1 MLHCLIILIKNIY
14 ITFDRKL
21 NNGDLIMD
29 KETKERLG
37 EIREALKKYG
47 FDKILGQTAKSK
59 ISPKDDGED
68 LHTLLLDEEIP
79 VKLRLMLQEL
89 GTTFIKLG
97 QLLSTRPDIVGERI
111 AGELANLQDDNPA
124 ISYDQVKTILEREL
138 NGSIDELFEDFSHE
152 ELATA
157 SIGQVHEAKLITGE
171 RVAVKVQ
178 KEGITDK
185 IDLDLRIMKYI
196 ANRADKLNSSLR
208 KLNLPGIM
216 EEFDR
221 SIHKEIDYNN
231 EFMNM
236 QRIELNFED
245 NPDIHIPSTYPK
257 YCSSKV
263 LTMEFIDG
271 TKLNDVYASTGDEF
285 DKKLLAKNIIDSY
298 FQQIFIDG
306 FFHGDP
312 HPGNIMILEDNVVCY
327 LDLGMMGFFD
337 EEFKRNLSEVMIL
350 FVDQDVDG
358 LINQLMYMDILDWD
372 VDTRTLKRDLND
384 LFARYFGV
392 ELNRFNGVLDDL
404 LNLMQEYGVILPN
417 EVVVMARGLSMVEAI
432 AENLDPEID
441 VFASIKPI
449 ATQIA
454 KQRVNPKQFLKGKK
468 SNIILYEHML
478 QSLPKLLTRTIH
490 KIENEELQLK
500 FEVDITDKVSI
511 VALVSALLIGSSVVS
526 FGPMVWDMPLIS
538 LIGYIIAII
547 LSIIGIKNYVLK

>member
-1 MLHCLIILIKNIY
+1 
-14 ITFDRKL
+14 
-21 NNGDLIMD
+21 MD
-29 KETKERLG
+29 KETKQRLG
-37 EIREALKKYG
+37 EIRAALKKYG
-47 FDKILGQTAKSK
+47 FDEILGQTAKSK
-59 ISPKDDGED
+59 IRRNEDDSPS
-68 LHTLLLDEEIP
+68 LLLDDEVP

-97 QLLSTRPDIVGERI
+97 QLMSTRPDVVGEKI
-111 AGELANLQDDNPA
+111 ANEMANLQDDNPA
-124 ISYDQVKTILEREL
+124 ISYDKVKSIVEREL
-138 NGSIDELFEDFSHE
+138 HGSIDELFEEFSEQH
-152 ELATA
+152 LATA

-185 IDLDLRIMKYI
+185 IDLDLRIMKYV
-196 ANRADKLNSSLR
+196 ANRADKWNADLR
-208 KLNLPGIM
+208 KINLPGIM

-245 NPDIHIPSTYPK
+245 NPEIHIPETYSK

-271 TKLNDVYASTGDEF
+271 TKLNDVYESTGDEF
-285 DKKLLAKNIIDSY
+285 DKKLLAKNLLDSY
-298 FQQIFIDG
+298 LQQLFIDG

-312 HPGNIMILEDNVVCY
+312 HPGNIMILENNVLCY

-337 EEFKRNLSEVMIL
+337 EEFKKNLSELMIL

-358 LINQLMYMDILDWD
+358 LINQLMYMDILDYD
-372 VDTRTLKRDLND
+372 IETRTLKRDLND
-384 LFARYFGV
+384 LFGRYFGV
-392 ELNRFNGVLDDL
+392 ELNRFNGVLEEL

-417 EVVVMARGLSMVEAI
+417 EFVTMARGLSMVESI
-432 AENLDPEID
+432 AKNLDPEID
-441 VFASIKPI
+441 VFASIKPV
-449 ATQIA
+449 AKQIA
-454 KQRVNPKQFLKGKK
+454 KQRVSPKQYLRGKK
-468 SNIILYEHML
+468 SNLILYEHMI
-478 QSLPKLLTRTIH
+478 QALPRLLTRTIH
-490 KIENEELQLK
+490 KIDNEELQFR

-511 VALVSALLIGSSVVS
+511 IALVSALIIGSSVVS
-526 FGPMVWDMPLIS
+526 FGPRVFDMPVIS

-547 LSIIGIKNYVLK
+547 LSIIGFRKFVLK

>member
-1 MLHCLIILIKNIY
+1 MNIY
-14 ITFDRKL
+14 NTSIEVI
-21 NNGDLIMD
+21 IMD
-29 KETKERLG
+29 KKTKQRLG
-37 EIREALKKYG
+37 EIRQALKKYG
-47 FDKILGQTAKSK
+47 FDEILGQTAKSK
-59 ISPKDDGED
+59 IRNKDDDEA
-68 LHTLLLDEEIP
+68 HSLLLDDEVP
-79 VKLRLMLQEL
+79 VKLRLMLQEI
-89 GTTFIKLG
+89 GNTFIKLG
-97 QLLSTRPDIVGERI
+97 QLLSTRPDLVGEKI
-111 AGELANLQDDNPA
+111 AGELENLQDDNPA
-124 ISYDQVKTILEREL
+124 ISYDQVKAIVESEL
-138 NGSIDELFEDFSHE
+138 NGNIDELFEDFSHE
-152 ELATA
+152 HLATA

-196 ANRADKLNSSLR
+196 ANRADKWNANLR

-245 NPDIHIPSTYPK
+245 NPEIHIPETYPQ

-271 TKLNDVYASTGDEF
+271 TKLNDVYESDSDEF
-285 DKKLLAKNIIDSY
+285 DKKLLAKNVLDSY
-298 FQQIFIDG
+298 LQQLFIDG

-312 HPGNIMILEDNVVCY
+312 HPGNIMILEDNVLCY

-337 EEFKRNLSEVMIL
+337 EEFKKNLSELMIL
-350 FVDQDVDG
+350 FVDQDIDG
-358 LINQLMYMDILDWD
+358 LINQLMYMDILDYD
-372 VDTRTLKRDLND
+372 IETRTLKRDLND
-384 LFARYFGV
+384 LFGRYFGV
-392 ELNRFNGVLDDL
+392 ELNRFDGVLEEL
-404 LNLMQEYGVILPN
+404 LNLMQDYGVILPN
-417 EVVVMARGLSMVEAI
+417 EFVTMARGLSMVEAI

-449 ATQIA
+449 AKQVA
-454 KQRVNPKQFLKGKK
+454 KERINPRKYLKSKK
-468 SNIILYEHML
+468 SNIILYEHMI
-478 QSLPKLLTRTIH
+478 QALPKLLTRTIH
-490 KIENEELQLK
+490 KIDNEELQFK

-511 VALVSALLIGSSVVS
+511 IALISALIIGSSVVS
-526 FGPMVWDMPLIS
+526 FGPIVFDMPLIS

-547 LSIIGIKNYVLK
+547 LSIIGLKRYVLK

>member
-1 MLHCLIILIKNIY
+1 
-14 ITFDRKL
+14 
-21 NNGDLIMD
+21 MD

-37 EIREALKKYG
+37 EIRAALKKYG
-47 FDKILGQTAKSK
+47 FDEILGQTAKSK
-59 ISPKDDGED
+59 IRRNEDDSPS
-68 LHTLLLDEEIP
+68 LLLDDEVP

-97 QLLSTRPDIVGERI
+97 QLMSTRPDVVGEKI
-111 AGELANLQDDNPA
+111 ANEMANLQDDNPA
-124 ISYDQVKTILEREL
+124 ISYDQVKKIVEREL
-138 NGSIDELFEDFSHE
+138 HGSIDELFEEFSEQH
-152 ELATA
+152 LATA

-185 IDLDLRIMKYI
+185 IDLDLRIMKYV
-196 ANRADKLNSSLR
+196 ANRADKWNADLR
-208 KLNLPGIM
+208 KINLPGIM

-245 NPDIHIPSTYPK
+245 NPEIHIPETYSK

-271 TKLNDVYASTGDEF
+271 TKLNDVYESTGDEF
-285 DKKLLAKNIIDSY
+285 DKKLLAKNLLDSY
-298 FQQIFIDG
+298 LQQLFIDG

-312 HPGNIMILEDNVVCY
+312 HPGNIMILENNVLCY

-337 EEFKRNLSEVMIL
+337 EEFKKNLSELMIL

-358 LINQLMYMDILDWD
+358 LINQLMYMD
-372 VDTRTLKRDLND
+372 K
-384 LFARYFGV
+384 
-392 ELNRFNGVLDDL
+392 EL

-417 EVVVMARGLSMVEAI
+417 EFVTMARGLSMVESI
-432 AENLDPEID
+432 AKNLDPEID
-441 VFASIKPI
+441 VFASIKPV
-449 ATQIA
+449 AKQIA
-454 KQRVNPKQFLKGKK
+454 KQRVSPKQYLRGKK
-468 SNIILYEHML
+468 SNLILYEHMI
-478 QSLPKLLTRTIH
+478 QALPRLLTRTIH
-490 KIENEELQLK
+490 KIDNEELQFR

-511 VALVSALLIGSSVVS
+511 IALVSALIIGSSVVS
-526 FGPMVWDMPLIS
+526 FGPRVFDMPVIS

-547 LSIIGIKNYVLK
+547 LSIIGFRKFVLK

>member
-1 MLHCLIILIKNIY
+1 
-14 ITFDRKL
+14 
-21 NNGDLIMD
+21 MD

-37 EIREALKKYG
+37 EIRAAMKKYG
-47 FDKILGQTAKSK
+47 FDKILGETAKSK
-59 ISPKDDGED
+59 LHRKDDAESS
-68 LHTLLLDEEIP
+68 TILLDDEVP

-97 QLLSTRPDIVGERI
+97 QLLSTRPDIVGEKI
-111 AGELANLQDDNPA
+111 AAELANLQDDNPA
-124 ISYDQVKTILEREL
+124 ITYEQVKAIVEREL
-138 NGSIDELFEDFSHE
+138 DGDIDELFSDFHHE
-152 ELATA
+152 HLATA
-157 SIGQVHEAKLITGE
+157 SIGQVHEATLATGE
-171 RVAVKVQ
+171 RVAVKIQ

-196 ANRADKLNSSLR
+196 ANRADKWNADLR

-216 EEFDR
+216 DEFDR

-236 QRIELNFED
+236 QRIEMNFVD
-245 NPDIHIPSTYPK
+245 NPKIHIPATYPH

-285 DKKLLAKNIIDSY
+285 DKKSLAKNVLDSY
-298 FQQIFIDG
+298 LQQLFIDG

-312 HPGNIMILEDNVVCY
+312 HPGNVMILEDNVVCY

-337 EEFKRNLSEVMIL
+337 EEFKRNLSEVMLL

-358 LINQLMYMDILDWD
+358 LINQLMYMDILDYD
-372 VDTRTLKRDLND
+372 IDTKTLRRDLND
-384 LFARYFGV
+384 LFGRYFGV
-392 ELNRFNGVLDDL
+392 QLNRFDGVLEAL
-404 LNLMQEYGVILPN
+404 LSLMQEYGVIIPN
-417 EVVVMARGLSMVEAI
+417 EIVTMARGLSMIEAI
-432 AENLDPEID
+432 AHNLDPEID

-454 KQRVNPKQFLKGKK
+454 RERVNPKNYLKGKK
-468 SNIILYEHML
+468 SSMILYGHML
-478 QSLPKLLTRTIH
+478 RALPKLLTRLIH
-490 KIENEELQLK
+490 KIENEELQLRL
-500 FEVDITDKVSI
+500 EVDITDKVSI
-511 VALVSALLIGSSVVS
+511 IALVSALIIGSSVVS
-526 FGPMVWDMPLIS
+526 FGPMVFDMPVIS

-547 LSIIGIKNYVLK
+547 LSVIGIKKFVLK